1 MMTDPIA
8 DMLTRT
14 RNALVAQH
22 KQVAMPSSATKVAI
36 ANILKEEGFIRG
48 YDVNPTKYQPTLVL
62 HLKYDG
68 DRKPIITGLRRVSKP
83 GRRMYSSRNDIPW
96 VRSGLGVTIMS
107 TPKGVITGREAR
119 RAGVGGEVVCFV
131 W

>member
-14 RNALVAQH
+14 RNALKEQH
-22 KQVAMPSSATKVAI
+22 KQVSMPSSKMKVGI
-36 ANILKEEGFIRG
+36 ARILKEEGFIRG
-48 YDVNPTKYQPTLVL
+48 YDVNPTKPQPTLNL

-68 DRKPIITGLRRVSKP
+68 DRRPIISGLQRVSKP
-83 GRRMYSSRNDIPW
+83 GRRIYSSRDDIPW
-96 VRSGLGVTIMS
+96 VRSGLGITIMS
-107 TPKGVITGREAR
+107 TPKGVITGRDAR
-119 RAGVGGEVVCFV
+119 RTGVGGEVICFV

>member
-14 RNALVAQH
+14 RNALVAHH
-22 KQVAMPSSATKVAI
+22 KQVAMPSSKAKVAI
-36 ANILKEEGFIRG
+36 AQILKEEGYIRG
-48 YDVNPTKYQPTLVL
+48 YDETPTTPQATLVL
-62 HLKYDG
+62 QLKYDAE
-68 DRKPIITGLRRVSKP
+68 RKPVISGLERVSKP
-83 GRRMYSSRNDIPW
+83 GRRIYSSRSDIPW

-107 TPKGVITGREAR
+107 TPKGVITGRDAR

>member
-14 RNALVAQH
+14 RNALAEQH
-22 KQVAMPSSATKVAI
+22 KQVAMPSSKIKVGI
-36 ANILKEEGFIRG
+36 ARILKEEGFIRG
-48 YDVNPTKYQPTLVL
+48 YDVNPTKPQPTLNL

-68 DRKPIITGLRRVSKP
+68 DHKPIISGLQRISKP
-83 GRRMYSSRNDIPW
+83 GRRIYSSRNDIPW
-96 VRSGLGVTIMS
+96 VRSGLGITIMS
-107 TPKGVITGREAR
+107 TPKGVITGRDAR
-119 RAGVGGEVVCFV
+119 RTGVGGEVICFV

>member
-14 RNALVAQH
+14 RNALAEQH
-22 KQVAMPSSATKVAI
+22 KQVAMPSSKIKVGI
-36 ANILKEEGFIRG
+36 ARILKEEGFIRG
-48 YDVNPTKYQPTLVL
+48 YDVNPTKPQPTLNL

-68 DRKPIITGLRRVSKP
+68 DHKPIISGLQRISKP
-83 GRRMYSSRNDIPW
+83 GRRIYSSRSDIPW
-96 VRSGLGVTIMS
+96 VRSGLGITIMS
-107 TPKGVITGREAR
+107 TPKGVITGRDAR
-119 RAGVGGEVVCFV
+119 RTGVGGEVICFV

>member
-14 RNALVAQH
+14 RNALAEQH
-22 KQVAMPSSATKVAI
+22 KQVAMPSSKIKVGI
-36 ANILKEEGFIRG
+36 ARILKEEGFIRG
-48 YDVNPTKYQPTLVL
+48 YDVNPTEPQPTLNL

-68 DRKPIITGLRRVSKP
+68 DRKPIISGLQRVSKP
-83 GRRMYSSRNDIPW
+83 GRRIYSSRNDIPW

-107 TPKGVITGREAR
+107 TPKGVITGRDAR
-119 RAGVGGEVVCFV
+119 RAGVGGEVICFV

>member
-22 KQVAMPSSATKVAI
+22 KQVAMPSSKMKVGI
-36 ANILKEEGFIRG
+36 ARILKEEGFIRG
-48 YDVNPTKYQPTLVL
+48 YDVNPTKPQPTLNL

-68 DRKPIITGLRRVSKP
+68 DHRPIIGGLQRASKP
-83 GRRMYSSRNDIPW
+83 GRRIYSSRNDIPW

-107 TPKGVITGREAR
+107 TPKGVITGRDAR